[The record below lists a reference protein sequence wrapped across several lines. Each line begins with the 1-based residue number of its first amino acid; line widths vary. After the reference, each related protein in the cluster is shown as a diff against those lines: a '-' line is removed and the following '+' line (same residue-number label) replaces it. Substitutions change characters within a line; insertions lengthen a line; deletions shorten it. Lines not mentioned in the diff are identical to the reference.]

1 MTKLA
6 LIGEV
11 VTMSSHDD
19 VRESVI
25 WEGERITVAGSARD
39 VLGDREIAPLTAAR
53 EICVVP
59 GFIDPH
65 VHLDGTPVERPL
77 DDCSS
82 KADLLDRVAGL
93 VRRAGAGEWCVARG
107 SIDGADL
114 WPTRADLDRVA
125 PANPVF
131 VSSGF
136 TGVANSMALAAAG
149 IGRLSP
155 PPAAG
160 YVGKDGDGQPD
171 GVLSDLAIRAID
183 KVAPA
188 GTESMYD
195 RLARGTRNLAQAGI
209 TSAHQIVNTASVV
222 RAFTELRSAGELPV
236 RMGFL
241 FKAYGHATRL
251 DSLLNLGLSTG
262 FGDDWMKVQGVKF
275 LFDGG
280 YPQGAMRYPGAS
292 RYDAQ
297 AVFRTPPP
305 LLWEMVDQAH
315 ASGLRCAVHANGA
328 QAVDLAL
335 DAFEYALSRHPR
347 DDHRHRIEH
356 AANTPMSP
364 ARIARMKALGLV
376 AVPNPP
382 ILFRK
387 LASLRED
394 AADSGSAPVNIR
406 DFLAAGAPVAV
417 GSDYAGVY
425 PVEPLAS
432 IAELVTRRAT
442 GQVRPQ
448 ERLTPWEA
456 LGLYTATGAW
466 LGFEEGRKGKLL
478 PGFLADFT
486 VLSANPLTCPP
497 DELEKVRVL
506 GTVVGGRPRYWSAD
520 LGPAPVGAG
529 QR

>member
-6 LIGEV
+6 ITGEV
-11 VTMSSHDD
+11 VTMSSQDD
-19 VRESVI
+19 VRESVV
-25 WEGERITVAGSARD
+25 WEGEHISAAGSALD
-39 VLGDREIAPLTAAR
+39 VLGSREISRITTAR
-53 EICVVP
+53 GLCVVP

-77 DDCSS
+77 DGCTS
-82 KADLLDRVAGL
+82 KAELLDRVAGI
-93 VRRAGAGEWCVARG
+93 VRRLGAGQWCVAKG
-107 SIDGADL
+107 SIDGAGV
-114 WPTRADLDRVA
+114 WPTREDLDRVA
-125 PANPVF
+125 PGNPVF

-136 TGVANSMALAAAG
+136 TGVANSLALAAAG
-149 IGRLSP
+149 IDRLSV

-160 YVGKDGDGQPD
+160 YIGKGGDGEPN
-171 GVLSDLAIRAID
+171 GVLSDLAIGAID
-183 KVAPA
+183 KVAPSGGESLYKRLVRGA
-188 GTESMYD
+188 G
-195 RLARGTRNLAQAGI
+195 NLAQAGI

-222 RAFTELRSAGELPV
+222 QAFAAMRRAGQLPV

-241 FKAYGHATRL
+241 YKAYGHATRL

-262 FGDDWMKVQGVKF
+262 FGDDWMKIQGVKF

-280 YPQGAMRYPGAS
+280 YPQGAMRYPGS
-292 RYDAQ
+292 SGYDEQ
-297 AVFRTPPP
+297 AVFRTPPAQ
-305 LLWEMVDQAH
+305 LWEMIEQAH
-315 ASGLRCAVHANGA
+315 TSGLRCAVHANGA
-328 QAVDLAL
+328 KAVDLAL
-335 DAFEYALSRHPR
+335 DAFERALGRHPR
-347 DDHRHRIEH
+347 PDHRHRIEH

-364 ARIARMKALGLV
+364 ERIARMQALGLV

-394 AADSGSAPVNIR
+394 AAKSGSAPVNIR
-406 DFLAAGAPVAV
+406 DFLDAGALVAV

-432 IAELVTRRAT
+432 IAELVTRKVT
-442 GQVRPQ
+442 GQVKPQ

-456 LGLYTATGAW
+456 LGLYTKTAAW
-466 LGFEEGRKGKLL
+466 LGFEEHKKGKLL

-486 VLSANPLTCPP
+486 LLSANPLTCPP
-497 DELEKVRVL
+497 DELEKIHVL

-520 LGPAPVGAG
+520 LGPAPVDAD
-529 QR
+529 